1 MELSGKKVIVSITV
15 DEDDTD
21 SAKCDYKF
29 DGTTLTLTYGG
40 SAVSYTLKGKNLVSS
55 SGGENTVWHR

>member
-1 MELSGKKVIVSITV
+1 MNNTNMEEEIRQ
-15 DEDDTD
+15 DTD